1 MLSRVAERLYWFGRY
16 LERAESTARL
26 LSVYTN
32 LLLDLPNVQF
42 LWPALVQITG
52 YEQGFHQRFKHTT
65 ERNVVRFLLDDPRC
79 SLRYCV
85 TQAREN
91 VRTSRDLM
99 PNEAWEKINELQLLL
114 SQTDLGRIN
123 REDRHILLSN
133 VIDLCLELTGYL
145 SGSMSRQLPYYFL
158 KIGRQIER
166 ADMTTR
172 VIDVACLN
180 LMSSRTESD
189 EASDNI
195 LWMGVLSSLNGYQ
208 MYRQEMQER
217 VQGLLVTEFLMR
229 DDAFPRSVRHAI
241 LEAKESLSRLPRHAD
256 AKTLAEALSDQLGDL
271 DVASV
276 IDSGRL
282 HAFIDDIQADI
293 SAIHANISETWFL
306 R

>member
-1 MLSRVAERLYWFGRY
+1 
-16 LERAESTARL
+16 
-26 LSVYTN
+26 
-32 LLLDLPNVQF
+32 
-42 LWPALVQITG
+42 
-52 YEQGFHQRFKHTT
+52 
-65 ERNVVRFLLDDPRC
+65 
-79 SLRYCV
+79 
-85 TQAREN
+85 
-91 VRTSRDLM
+91 
-99 PNEAWEKINELQLLL
+99 
-114 SQTDLGRIN
+114 
-123 REDRHILLSN
+123 
-133 VIDLCLELTGYL
+133 
-145 SGSMSRQLPYYFL
+145 
-158 KIGRQIER
+158 
-166 ADMTTR
+166 MTTR